1 MTEPPRRFRLKR
13 LDKRLE
19 PIEEV
24 NEQIAEILAEGFYSY
39 LLRNGL
45 LKLPDTES
53 LLARIEELKKSRPN
67 YDAL

>member
-1 MTEPPRRFRLKR
+1 MIEPPRRFRLKR

-24 NEQIAEILAEGFYSY
+24 NEKIAEILAEGFYSY

-53 LLARIEELKKSRPN
+53 LLARIDELKKTRPY